1 MRVVKPGLGQKQT
14 LIHQRIALGR
24 GIGGKDAHLAVFH
37 LAKRAAVL
45 PGHAHRVLSFFDK
58 ATLVEYDHALW
69 LPHLVSHHAMI
80 SLPHLIF
87 FPDIIADEALHAPDV
102 APFDM
107 NSHGL
112 NGLALK

>member
-1 MRVVKPGLGQKQT
+1 
-14 LIHQRIALGR
+14 
-24 GIGGKDAHLAVFH
+24 LAVFH